1 MKRARVVLVDDD
13 DTLRQVLARELGES
27 GFDVRA
33 FSSAAGVV
41 EALRADPAEVVLLDL
56 RLPGESGLELL
67 RRIRAAD
74 EAVQVVVITGHGGV
88 AEAVEAMKL
97 GAHDF
102 LTKPVRL
109 DVLEQALRRAAEKRA
124 LIDDVARLRRA
135 LEPRAAGTAL
145 VGSSPAM
152 ARLREEIARVASSEA
167 NVLVQG
173 ENGTGKELVAR
184 EVHALSRR
192 ADRPFVVVNCGAIP
206 AGLVESELFGHEKGA
221 FTGADR
227 RRIGLFEAAHEGT
240 LFLDEVGELPKA
252 VQPALLRA
260 LQFGEL
266 RPVGGDR
273 ARRVDV
279 RVVAATNRD
288 LGAMLRSGEFREDLY
303 YRVATLVLEV
313 PPLRARREDVA
324 VLARHFLARSAAR
337 LGRELELDEAA
348 LRRLAD
354 HDWPGNVREL
364 ENAAE
369 RLCVMAE
376 GRSIGAG
383 LVERHVLR
391 GPSGRGEL
399 PTVRIEDLERLAI
412 EAALR
417 HRGGDKRAAA
427 LDLGI
432 ALKTLYNKL
441 DRYGLR
447 AGAGAEEER

>member
-1 MKRARVVLVDDD
+1 MYKR
-13 DTLRQVLARELGES
+13 Q
-27 GFDVRA
+27 
-33 FSSAAGVV
+33 
-41 EALRADPAEVVLLDL
+41 
-56 RLPGESGLELL
+56 
-67 RRIRAAD
+67 
-74 EAVQVVVITGHGGV
+74 
-88 AEAVEAMKL
+88 
-97 GAHDF
+97 
-102 LTKPVRL
+102 
-109 DVLEQALRRAAEKRA
+109 
-124 LIDDVARLRRA
+124 
-135 LEPRAAGTAL
+135 
-145 VGSSPAM
+145 
-152 ARLREEIARVASSEA
+152 
-167 NVLVQG
+167 
-173 ENGTGKELVAR
+173 
-184 EVHALSRR
+184 
-192 ADRPFVVVNCGAIP
+192 
-206 AGLVESELFGHEKGA
+206 
-221 FTGADR
+221 
-227 RRIGLFEAAHEGT
+227 
-240 LFLDEVGELPKA
+240 
-252 VQPALLRA
+252 
-260 LQFGEL
+260 
-266 RPVGGDR
+266 
-273 ARRVDV
+273 
-279 RVVAATNRD
+279 
-288 LGAMLRSGEFREDLY
+288 LY

-324 VLARHFLARSAAR
+324 GLARHFLARSAAR

-376 GRSIGAG
+376 GRSIGPE

-447 AGAGAEEER
+447 AGTGAEEPDR